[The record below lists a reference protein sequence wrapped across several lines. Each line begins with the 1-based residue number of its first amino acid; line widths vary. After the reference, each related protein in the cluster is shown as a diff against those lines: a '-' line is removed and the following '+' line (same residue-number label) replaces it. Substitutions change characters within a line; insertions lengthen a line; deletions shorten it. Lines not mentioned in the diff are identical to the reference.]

1 MKRFIP
7 FYVLPF
13 LFGCSVTDLHTQ
25 PTLMLQND
33 KYTDEQFYSL
43 NYSAYSCEENNDIL
57 SSPVVVRFRGNGKL
71 NYMNIVYIGSN
82 WVFINPELG
91 MDMLIDGQHYILKGS
106 GEENTE
112 ADSMGGVTEEANYII
127 DKPMLDKLYHA
138 KFLQFRVMGSK
149 GQVERCM
156 TEEQLLQLNKIFPYL
171 K

>member
-25 PTLMLQND
+25 PNLMIQND
-33 KYTDEQFYSL
+33 KYTNETVYSL
-43 NYSAYSCEENNDIL
+43 NFEPYLCEESNETITPL
-57 SSPVVVRFRGNGKL
+57 VLVRFRGNGTL
-71 NYMNIVYIGSN
+71 NYINIDYIGTN
-82 WVFINPELG
+82 WVFINPDLG
-91 MDMLIDGQHYILKGS
+91 MDMLIDGQHYTLKGS

-112 ADSMGGVTEEANYII
+112 ADSMGGVTEDANYII

-138 KFLQFRVMGSK
+138 KSLQFRVMGSK

-156 TEEQLLQLNKIFPYL
+156 TEEQLLQLNKIFPYI